1 MAVCAFSSDPLGWR
15 DLPLSSRQTTNNSP
29 PKQHKMG
36 ELPTRK
42 TSVANLE
49 LPEGLN
55 MNN

>member
-42 TSVANLE
+42 TSVENLE
-49 LPEGLN
+49 LPEGLT